1 MKDDPSPEEL
11 SASPSAAS
19 PAVAPKRRFR
29 LSEAR
34 VAWPRFR
41 LVAFGILLLV
51 VSWAVFSVL
60 VGRYRPVEKDVSERF
75 VLYLEGLRPAG
86 KLVLLSAT
94 DRYTASKDFTAKLL
108 SLLKIEASVEISAV
122 ADTSFCIDLTDT
134 AHWRASYNP
143 RTRHLSIKA
152 PAPGILPPAV
162 RTETIE
168 VRTKGANLISSNVF
182 SLKKE
187 AEKMRSELSADIA
200 KRETKAAQDP
210 EIRSHIASNL
220 ESVARSFCSST
231 LNIQPESVEVSFFE
245 AP

>member
-1 MKDDPSPEEL
+1 MMKDDSSPEGPSAAP
-11 SASPSAAS
+11 SASP
-19 PAVAPKRRFR
+19 PEGAPKRRLR
-29 LSEAR
+29 LSQAR

-60 VGRYRPVEKDVSERF
+60 MGRYRPVEKDVSERF

-94 DRYTASKDFTAKLL
+94 DRYAASRDFTARIL
-108 SLLKIEASVEISAV
+108 SILKIEASVEISAV
-122 ADTSFCIDLTDT
+122 ADTSFCIDLSDT

-143 RTRHLSIKA
+143 RTRRLSIKA
-152 PAPGILPPAV
+152 PPPGILPPAV
-162 RTETIE
+162 RTDTIE
-168 VRTKGANLISSNVF
+168 VRTKGANLISSNIF

-187 AEKMRSELSADIA
+187 TEKMRSELSADIA
-200 KRETKAAQDP
+200 KRETEAARDP
-210 EIRSHIASNL
+210 EVRSRIASSL

-231 LNIQPESVEVSFFE
+231 LNFQPESVEVSFFD
-245 AP
+245 